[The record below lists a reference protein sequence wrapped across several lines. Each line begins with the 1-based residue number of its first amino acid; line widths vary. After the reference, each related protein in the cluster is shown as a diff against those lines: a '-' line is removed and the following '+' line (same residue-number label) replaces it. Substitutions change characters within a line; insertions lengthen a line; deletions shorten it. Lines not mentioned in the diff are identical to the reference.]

1 MYLLILGFPDL
12 RTGMLVR
19 NDISKREGHSGEENW
34 QGVQEL
40 LGRRE
45 VWEGENMTVCPWV

>member
-12 RTGMLVR
+12 RTGMKVR
-19 NDISKREGHSGEENW
+19 NDISKRGGHSEKENW

-40 LGRRE
+40 LERRE
-45 VWEGENMTVCPWV
+45 VWEGENMTVCP